1 MSEEHAMSKRYYLT
15 KVIGNGDDTERDEYG
30 FIDDALGPYRL
41 SINNPQYV
49 PLWKRVGTI
58 QVGAD
63 GVPLAPY
70 QFCTVDAADHSSL
83 RADPL
88 LIALPDGPL
97 DMKFDSF
104 SPPVKAVVRDFI
116 NMLRNRYGM
125 SISTSIIDGSG
136 GTTVSYRD
144 VLQYI
149 GKKLDAS
156 FDIKPFE
163 AE

>member
-1 MSEEHAMSKRYYLT
+1 MSKRYYLT
-15 KVIGNGDDTERDEYG
+15 KVLGNGDDTERDENG
-30 FIDDALGPYRL
+30 FLDDARGSHRL

-58 QVGAD
+58 QTGPT
-63 GVPLAPY
+63 GIPLAPY
-70 QFCTVDAADHSSL
+70 QFCTVDAADHASL

-88 LIALPDGPL
+88 LIALPDGTL

-104 SPPVKAVVRDFI
+104 APPVKAVVRDFI
-116 NMLRNRYGM
+116 LMLRNQYGM

-144 VLQYI
+144 VLQYL
-149 GKKLDAS
+149 GQKLDAS

>member
-1 MSEEHAMSKRYYLT
+1 MSKRYYLT
-15 KVIGNGDDTERDEYG
+15 KVLGNGDDTERDENG
-30 FIDDALGPYRL
+30 FLADDRGSYRL

-58 QVGAD
+58 QTGPT

-70 QFCTVDAADHSSL
+70 QFCTVDVADHATL

-88 LIALPDGPL
+88 LIALPDGAL
-97 DMKFDSF
+97 DMKFESF
-104 SPPVKAVVRDFI
+104 APAPKAVVRDFI
-116 NMLRNRYGM
+116 LMLKNQYGM
-125 SISTSIIDGSG
+125 SIGTSIIDGSG

-144 VLQYI
+144 VLQYL
-149 GKKLDAS
+149 GQKLDAS